1 MKNYRSFSDVEE
13 SYFRD
18 HPEEMDEYMVLMF
31 EEYAK
36 DGDTGALL
44 SSLRVLSRVKG
55 VTKIA
60 EETGL
65 SRKGIQKALSGDGNP
80 GPRRATCGRQRTGG
94 LYTRKSPFRPAQTAN
109 PLRMNGAGYGR
120 RCSQRGAAAARAGC
134 GRPIRPGSPGIAT
147 GNEGG
152 LSPPG
157 PAERRAGGPP
167 GQCSPSHRGGLFRL

>member
-18 HPEEMDEYMVLMF
+18 HPEEMDEYIILMF

-44 SSLRVLSRVKG
+44 SSLRVLSRIKG

-65 SRKGIQKALSGDGNP
+65 SRKGIQKALSDDGNP
-80 GPRRATCGRQRTGG
+80 KFA
-94 LYTRKSPFRPAQTAN
+94 SVNAIIHA
-109 PLRMNGAGYGR
+109 MGYR
-120 RCSQRGAAAARAGC
+120 
-134 GRPIRPGSPGIAT
+134 
-147 GNEGG
+147 
-152 LSPPG
+152 LSPQKLE
-157 PAERRAGGPP
+157 A
-167 GQCSPSHRGGLFRL
+167 

>member
-18 HPEEMDEYMVLMF
+18 HPEEMDEYIILMF

-44 SSLRVLSRVKG
+44 SSLRVLSRIKG

-65 SRKGIQKALSGDGNP
+65 SRKGIQKALSEDGNP
-80 GPRRATCGRQRTGG
+80 ELAIIH
-94 LYTRKSPFRPAQTAN
+94 A
-109 PLRMNGAGYGR
+109 MGYR
-120 RCSQRGAAAARAGC
+120 
-134 GRPIRPGSPGIAT
+134 
-147 GNEGG
+147 
-152 LSPPG
+152 LSPQKLE
-157 PAERRAGGPP
+157 A
-167 GQCSPSHRGGLFRL
+167 

>member
-18 HPEEMDEYMVLMF
+18 HPEEMDEYIILMF

-65 SRKGIQKALSGDGNP
+65 SRKGIQKALSEDGNP
-80 GPRRATCGRQRTGG
+80 KFA
-94 LYTRKSPFRPAQTAN
+94 SVNAIIHA
-109 PLRMNGAGYGR
+109 MGYR
-120 RCSQRGAAAARAGC
+120 
-134 GRPIRPGSPGIAT
+134 
-147 GNEGG
+147 
-152 LSPPG
+152 LSPQKLE
-157 PAERRAGGPP
+157 A
-167 GQCSPSHRGGLFRL
+167 